1 MTWVAAA
8 VIGGSLIGAYSSK
21 KASDAQSKSAGQA
34 NDVQLQMFNKQNELN
49 APFRDNGL
57 AAQNRLMH
65 LLGLGSNSQQTREQI
80 RASLLPQ
87 FTQNQPQRRGSRG
100 QNGENLLAMPA
111 NAIDE
116 AGLNAAIDKQ
126 FNAQGQ
132 GGDFGSLNKQFGA
145 GDFNADPGY
154 QWRLAQG
161 QKGIDRSMAA
171 RGGLL
176 SGAAVKASADYN
188 QGAASQEYGN
198 AYNRFQTDRSN
209 ILNPLQSLA
218 GMGQTATGQMQQSA
232 QNYGNNVGNNLMG
245 AGNARASG
253 YMGVGNAL
261 SGAIGQGANLY
272 QSNQMMNKLF
282 PYSGTPPAS
291 AIQGNASFIGPY

>member
-1 MTWVAAA
+1 MSWVAAA
-8 VIGGSLIGAYSSK
+8 VGGGALLGAYSSN
-21 KASDAQSKSAGQA
+21 KAAKEQSKSAGQA
-34 NDVQLQMFNKQNELN
+34 NDVQLQMFNKQNDLN

-65 LLGLGSNSQQTREQI
+65 LLGLGSSGGQTREQI

-87 FTQNQPQRRGSRG
+87 FTTTQNTLNRPKFGKFG
-100 QNGENLLAMPA
+100 NLISAT
-111 NAIDE
+111 NSIDE
-116 AGLNAAIDKQ
+116 DGLNAAIDKQ
-126 FNAQGQ
+126 FAAQGQ

-253 YMGVGNAL
+253 YMGMGNAL

-291 AIQGNASFIGPY
+291 AIQGNPSFIGPY

>member
-1 MTWVAAA
+1 MTFWVAGA
-8 VIGGSLIGAYSSK
+8 VIGGSVINAYSAN
-21 KASDAQSKSAGQA
+21 KAGKEQSKSAGRA

-49 APFRDNGL
+49 APFRENGL
-57 AAQNRLMH
+57 AGQNRLMD
-65 LLGLGSNSQQTREQI
+65 LLGLSKNTGADGYGS
-80 RASLLPQ
+80 
-87 FTQNQPQRRGSRG
+87 
-100 QNGENLLAMPA
+100 M
-111 NAIDE
+111 
-116 AGLNAAIDKQ
+116 
-126 FNAQGQ
+126 
-132 GGDFGSLNKQFGA
+132 NKQFGA

-253 YMGVGNAL
+253 YMGMGNAL
-261 SGAIGQGANLY
+261 SNGISQGANLY
-272 QSNQMMNKLF
+272 QSNQLMNKLF
-282 PYSGTPPAS
+282 MGSPPAS
-291 AIQGNASFIGPY
+291 AQTGNAAFIGPY